1 MHEGSH
7 VKKIII
13 TIGALIA
20 LAVAGCSSAGS
31 HSGQVGQAPI
41 NGGAMGTA
49 PPASAAPF
57 KITPV
62 YCGKYSPA
70 QVNQLYDYGGLVFK
84 YTNTS
89 TQPDSIVVRVNFV
102 QGNTVLGS
110 NVTAYEPT
118 IKPGQS
124 ATAEVGFPANHMP
137 AHFQCQVTSVGDH
150 Y

>member
-1 MHEGSH
+1 
-7 VKKIII
+7 VRKIII

-20 LAVAGCSSAGS
+20 LAVAGCSSAAPSGGS
-31 HSGQVGQAPI
+31 AGSGQVGQAPI
-41 NGGAMGTA
+41 NGGTMGTA

-70 QVNQLYDYGGLVFK
+70 QVNQLEDYGGLVFK

-102 QGNTVLGS
+102 QGSTVLGS

-124 ATAEVGFPANHMP
+124 ATAEVGFPADHMP
-137 AHFQCQVTSVGDH
+137 THFQCQVTSVGDH

>member
-1 MHEGSH
+1 M
-7 VKKIII
+7 KKIII
-13 TIGALIA
+13 TAAAGLAIA
-20 LAVAGCSSAGS
+20 IAGCSSAASGGQG
-31 HSGQVGQAPI
+31 SGQVGQAPI
-41 NGGAMGTA
+41 NGGTMGTA

-70 QVNQLYDYGGLVFK
+70 QVNQLEDYGGLVFK

-89 TQPDSIVVRVNFV
+89 TQPDSIVARVNFV
-102 QGNTVLGS
+102 QGSTVLGS

-124 ATAEVGFPANHMP
+124 ATAEVGFPADHMP

>member
-1 MHEGSH
+1 M
-7 VKKIII
+7 KKIII
-13 TIGALIA
+13 TAAAGLAIA
-20 LAVAGCSSAGS
+20 IAGCSSAASGGQG
-31 HSGQVGQAPI
+31 SGQVGQAPI
-41 NGGAMGTA
+41 NGGTMGTA

-70 QVNQLYDYGGLVFK
+70 QVNQLEDYGGLVFK

-89 TQPDSIVVRVNFV
+89 TQPDSIVARVNFV
-102 QGNTVLGS
+102 QGSTVLGS

-124 ATAEVGFPANHMP
+124 ATAEVGFPADHMP
-137 AHFQCQVTSVGDH
+137 AYFQCQVTSVGDH

>member
-1 MHEGSH
+1 M
-7 VKKIII
+7 KKIII
-13 TIGALIA
+13 TAAAGLAIA
-20 LAVAGCSSAGS
+20 IAGCSSAASGGQG
-31 HSGQVGQAPI
+31 SGQVGQAPI
-41 NGGAMGTA
+41 NGGTMGTA

-70 QVNQLYDYGGLVFK
+70 QVNQLEDYGGLVFK

-89 TQPDSIVVRVNFV
+89 TQPDSIVARVNFV
-102 QGNTVLGS
+102 QGSTVLGS

-124 ATAEVGFPANHMP
+124 ATAEVGFPADHMP
-137 AHFQCQVTSVGDH
+137 AHFQCQV
-150 Y
+150 